1 MNLSQEIYK
10 FLTDLR
16 KISKNVPIIVEGKRD
31 KQLLSRFGIKN
42 VLTLSGKNYFDL
54 IEEIP
59 ENVQRVVLLV
69 DIDPQGEKIFKK
81 LKRLLE
87 QSNIEVEESFRER
100 FKSFGVKEVEK
111 LEELIFG
118 KS

>member
-1 MNLSQEIYK
+1 MNLQQELFK
-10 FLTDLR
+10 FFSDLR
-16 KISKNVPIIVEGKRD
+16 KISKSVPIIVEGKRD

-81 LKRLLE
+81 LKQILE
-87 QSNIEVEESFRER
+87 QSNIQVDDSFRER
-100 FKSFGVKEVEK
+100 FKTFGIEEVEK
-111 LEELIFG
+111 LQELIFG
-118 KS
+118 KI